1 MNKRILFTTFL
12 ALAMLI
18 PSLVAGQSRDRGR
31 DQDKDTGKNGPWIHI
46 EVIENGEDGAKV
58 KINLPLSM
66 ARIALEMAPEAV
78 FEHGRI
84 EIDEFEIELE
94 DIRKAWSQLKD
105 AGDAEFVTVHEKD
118 TTVRVFR
125 KGNRILVH
133 CDGDNDELVR
143 IEVPVEVVDALLSGR
158 GDEFD
163 FDAALA
169 ALEKMDGEIVRVQDG
184 DDLIR
189 IWIE

>member
-12 ALAMLI
+12 ALAISI
-18 PSLVAGQSRDRGR
+18 PALVAGQSRDRSR

-46 EVIENGEDGAKV
+46 EVLENGEEGAKV

-66 ARIALEMAPEAV
+66 ARIALEMAPADL

-84 EIDEFEIELE
+84 EIDDFEIELE

-105 AGDAEFVTVHEKD
+105 AGDAEFITVHEKD

-133 CDGDNDELVR
+133 CDGENDELVR

-163 FDAALA
+163 FAAALA

-189 IWIE
+189 VWIE

>member
-12 ALAMLI
+12 ALAISI
-18 PSLVAGQSRDRGR
+18 PALVAGQSRDRSR

-46 EVIENGEDGAKV
+46 EVLENGEEGAKV

-66 ARIALEMAPEAV
+66 ARIALEMAPADL

-84 EIDEFEIELE
+84 EIDDFEIELE
-94 DIRKAWSQLKD
+94 DIRKAWSQLRD
-105 AGDAEFVTVHEKD
+105 AGDAEFITVHEKD

-133 CDGDNDELVR
+133 CDGENDELVR

-163 FDAALA
+163 FAAALA

-189 IWIE
+189 VWIE

>member
-12 ALAMLI
+12 ALAILI
-18 PSLVAGQSRDRGR
+18 PSLVAGQSRNRSR
-31 DQDKDTGKNGPWIHI
+31 DQDKDTGKNGPWIHV
-46 EVIENGEDGAKV
+46 EVLENGEDGAKV
-58 KINLPLSM
+58 RINLPLSM
-66 ARIALEMAPEAV
+66 ARIALEMAPANV

-84 EIDEFEIELE
+84 KIDEFEIELE
-94 DIRKAWSQLKD
+94 DIREAWSQLKD
-105 AGDAEFVTVHEKD
+105 AGDVEFVTVHEKD

>member
-12 ALAMLI
+12 ALAILI

-31 DQDKDTGKNGPWIHI
+31 DQDKATDKSGPWIHV
-46 EVIENGEDGAKV
+46 EVLENGEEGAKV

-66 ARIALEMAPEAV
+66 ARIALEMAPEDV

-84 EIDEFEIELE
+84 EIDDFEIELE
-94 DIRKAWSQLKD
+94 DIRDAWSQLKD

-133 CDGDNDELVR
+133 CDGENDELVR

-189 IWIE
+189 VWIE

>member
-1 MNKRILFTTFL
+1 MNKRIIFTTFL
-12 ALAMLI
+12 ALAITI

-31 DQDKDTGKNGPWIHI
+31 DQDKATDKSGPWIHV
-46 EVIENGEDGAKV
+46 EVLENGEEGAKV

-66 ARIALEMAPEAV
+66 ARIALEMAPEDL

-84 EIDEFEIELE
+84 EIDDFEIELE

-189 IWIE
+189 VWIE

>member
-66 ARIALEMAPEAV
+66 ARIALEMAPADL

-84 EIDEFEIELE
+84 EIDDFEIELE
-94 DIRKAWSQLKD
+94 DIRKAWSQLRD
-105 AGDAEFVTVHEKD
+105 AGDAEFITVHEKD

-133 CDGDNDELVR
+133 CDGENDELVR

-189 IWIE
+189 VWIE